1 MVSLK
6 QRPTSPHLSLYS
18 PMITSTSSIL
28 GRFAGIYLYFLSI
41 LLVGIFA
48 YSIQVNKDVSVV
60 LTMVQNFANSNQVG
74 AIALILFTFGSLF
87 AFFLYLFAIVRHLI
101 WDFGY
106 LLELPVSK
114 IMGYLM
120 FVFSFLVAL
129 GLTIYMFFI

>member
-41 LLVGIFA
+41 LLVGLFT

-60 LTMVQNFANSNQVG
+60 LTMVQNFANSSQFGV
-74 AIALILFTFGSLF
+74 IALILFTFSSLF
-87 AFFLYLFAIVRHLI
+87 AFFLYLFAIIRHLI

-106 LLELPVSK
+106 LLALPVSK

-120 FVFSFLVAL
+120 FVFSFLIAL
-129 GLTIYMFFI
+129 GLTIYMFFV